1 MVFYVSI
8 RIQLLD
14 RTHYI
19 KLNRNLY
26 GCKQAARNWFKRLTQ
41 GLLSEGFRQSISD
54 PCLFLQSDCII
65 IVYTDDCIIFAKE
78 DRVINALIECF
89 SLTFQL
95 EDQGS
100 VQDYL
105 GIRIS
110 KDPTTQ
116 TIQMT
121 QPGLIES
128 VLHDLHLTNDV
139 KMKDTPSVGILY
151 PDRDGIP

>member
-78 DRVINALIECF
+78 DRVINALIACL
-89 SLTFQL
+89 SLTFQI

-121 QPGLIES
+121 QPGLIKS
-128 VLHDLHLTNDV
+128 VLHDLHLTNDA